1 MNLWIYCYFK
11 NKNDMDLTLNE
22 TAFGSATQDKI
33 EAV

>member
-1 MNLWIYCYFK
+1 MNICYLK
-11 NKNDMDLTLNE
+11 NKNDLNLKLNQ